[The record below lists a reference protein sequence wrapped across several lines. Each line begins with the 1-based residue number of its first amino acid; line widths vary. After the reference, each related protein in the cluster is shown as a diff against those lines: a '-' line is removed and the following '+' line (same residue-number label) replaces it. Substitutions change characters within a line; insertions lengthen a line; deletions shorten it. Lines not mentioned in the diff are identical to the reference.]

1 MSFEAVRD
9 RCGATDAADV
19 RGRTGLRWM
28 DGKTDDHL
36 SRTVSVAE
44 TRLS

>member
-1 MSFEAVRD
+1 MSFKAVRE

-28 DGKTDDHL
+28 DGQRDDHL
-36 SRTVSVAE
+36 SRAASAAE
-44 TRLS
+44 AQLS

>member
-19 RGRTGLRWM
+19 RDRTELRWM
-28 DGKTDDHL
+28 NGQTDDNL
-36 SRTVSVAE
+36 SRAASAAVAQ
-44 TRLS
+44 LS